1 MPLNNYSKKWIYL
14 IVLSIIWGSSYIL
27 IKKSL
32 IGLSP
37 LQLGGLRVVFT
48 TITLLIIGYSTI
60 KDVPKN
66 KWKWIILTGY
76 IGSFFPSFLFAF
88 AQTEIDS
95 GVTAILNSL
104 TPLATLFIGL
114 FFFKLII
121 NKRQV
126 AGILIGLFGSGFL
139 VTESS
144 SVNPDQNY
152 FFAGLIVMA
161 STFYAISLN
170 MLKAHLQDVSP
181 VAIALGN
188 FLCILPPSILVLIFS
203 GFETVDLKSDEFQN
217 SIIFVIILSII
228 GSAFAKIVFNKLVQI
243 SSPIFSS
250 SITYTLPIVAL
261 LWGVLDGET
270 MNVKQILATLIIF
283 IGVYLSNKNSN

>member
-1 MPLNNYSKKWIYL
+1 MSQNKWFYL
-14 IVLSIIWGSSYIL
+14 CLLSFIWGSSYIL
-27 IKKSL
+27 IKYGL
-32 IGLSP
+32 IGLTP
-37 LQLGGLRVVFT
+37 LQLGSVRIIISCFF
-48 TITLLIIGYSTI
+48 LLIVGYNSISNLTYYE
-60 KDVPKN
+60 
-66 KWKWIILTGY
+66 WKWLVITGF
-76 IGSFFPSFLFAF
+76 IGTFFPSFLFAF

-126 AGILIGLFGSGFL
+126 AGILIGLIGSGFL

-203 GFETVDLKSDEFQN
+203 GFETVDLKSEEFQN

-283 IGVYLSNKNSN
+283 IGVYLSNKKSN

>member
-1 MPLNNYSKKWIYL
+1 M
-14 IVLSIIWGSSYIL
+14 
-27 IKKSL
+27 
-32 IGLSP
+32 
-37 LQLGGLRVVFT
+37 
-48 TITLLIIGYSTI
+48 IIGYSTI

-126 AGILIGLFGSGFL
+126 AGILIGLIGSGFCHRKFP
-139 VTESS
+139 
-144 SVNPDQNY
+144 VNPDQNY

-181 VAIALGN
+181 VAIALG
-188 FLCILPPSILVLIFS
+188 IFCAIYHHQYW
-203 GFETVDLKSDEFQN
+203 F
-217 SIIFVIILSII
+217 
-228 GSAFAKIVFNKLVQI
+228 
-243 SSPIFSS
+243 
-250 SITYTLPIVAL
+250 
-261 LWGVLDGET
+261 
-270 MNVKQILATLIIF
+270 
-283 IGVYLSNKNSN
+283 

>member
-1 MPLNNYSKKWIYL
+1 
-14 IVLSIIWGSSYIL
+14 
-27 IKKSL
+27 
-32 IGLSP
+32 
-37 LQLGGLRVVFT
+37 
-48 TITLLIIGYSTI
+48 
-60 KDVPKN
+60 
-66 KWKWIILTGY
+66 
-76 IGSFFPSFLFAF
+76 
-88 AQTEIDS
+88 
-95 GVTAILNSL
+95 
-104 TPLATLFIGL
+104 
-114 FFFKLII
+114 
-121 NKRQV
+121 
-126 AGILIGLFGSGFL
+126 
-139 VTESS
+139 
-144 SVNPDQNY
+144 
-152 FFAGLIVMA
+152 
-161 STFYAISLN
+161 

-283 IGVYLSNKNSN
+283 LGVYLSNKKSN

>member
-1 MPLNNYSKKWIYL
+1 MNNYSKKWIYL

-126 AGILIGLFGSGFL
+126 AGILIGLIGSGFL

-161 STFYAISLN
+161 STLYAISLN

-203 GFETVDLKSDEFQN
+203 GFETVDLKSEEFQN

-283 IGVYLSNKNSN
+283 IGVYLSNKKSN

>member
-1 MPLNNYSKKWIYL
+1 M
-14 IVLSIIWGSSYIL
+14 
-27 IKKSL
+27 
-32 IGLSP
+32 
-37 LQLGGLRVVFT
+37 
-48 TITLLIIGYSTI
+48 GYSTI

-126 AGILIGLFGSGFL
+126 AGILIGLIGSGFL